1 VKEEKLKVASK
12 PNLPLV
18 VSAVEKKYPISNGKK
33 DYVAVKS
40 ISFTIRENEIF
51 GLLGPNGAGKTSLI
65 SVLTGLYPATS
76 GDAWLQGL
84 SIRTEIDKIRMSI
97 GVCPQFDLLWR

>member
-1 VKEEKLKVASK
+1 LRSQKVITWKTIVISDI
-12 PNLPLV
+12 
-18 VSAVEKKYPISNGKK
+18 EKKYPFSNGKK
-33 DYVAVKS
+33 NYVAVKS

-65 SVLTGLYPATS
+65 SVLTGLYPPTT
-76 GDAWLQGL
+76 GDAWVQGL
-84 SIRTEIDKIRMSI
+84 SIRTDLDQIRMSI